1 MTYSAQTVENRS
13 PSLLMGGVEPNDRQ
27 FRRAGHQ
34 LHCLVVDDN
43 EYVLKFVAYL
53 LTKIGFLKVDTAQM
67 KPELMNKLATGSY
80 DLLVT
85 DFEMPDMNG

>member
-1 MTYSAQTVENRS
+1 LHRHGFDYECAIKWENMMIYSAQTVENRS

-53 LTKIGFLKVDTAQM
+53 LTKIGFLKVDTAQ
-67 KPELMNKLATGSY
+67 KNLS
-80 DLLVT
+80 
-85 DFEMPDMNG
+85 